1 MDESEDDPMTLIF
14 YWIISGIP
22 DEPPI
27 YVVKP
32 CYARNSRQILLS
44 LTSRF
49 TAFSRCLLACPKR
62 IDGVLLLD
70 SD

>member
-22 DEPPI
+22 DEPPV

-32 CYARNSRQILLS
+32 CYARNSPKKLLS
-44 LTSRF
+44 ITSHALQHSQDVF
-49 TAFSRCLLACPKR
+49 
-62 IDGVLLLD
+62 
-70 SD
+70 

>member
-44 LTSRF
+44 LTSHALQHSQDVF
-49 TAFSRCLLACPKR
+49 
-62 IDGVLLLD
+62 
-70 SD
+70 